1 MWAEVR
7 LNTLWIL
14 SDIFYTFLIRILQ
27 SAVEFWNNSSRK
39 QMASDNEYFGP
50 TMYRWG
56 YHQRS
61 KGIQA
66 RLKKNSFIQEFV
78 PNYTLDAI
86 LAPENRAPPRFT
98 RDPQNIVVRPP
109 TFSLSEKF
117 HACSPDNQF
126 RNYESF
132 SLEQVLQVLSVH
144 VKNNLIDQ
152 KKKSGFV
159 ISVRVVWSGELT
171 SLSRLNTEAGTT

>member
-1 MWAEVR
+1 MWAIVS
-7 LNTLWIL
+7 LNILWNL
-14 SDIFYTFLIRILQ
+14 FNIFYTFPCGILQ

-39 QMASDNEYFGP
+39 QMASANEYFGP

-86 LAPENRAPPRFT
+86 LAPRFT
-98 RDPQNIVVRPP
+98 RDPQNIVFRPP
-109 TFSLSEKF
+109 TFCNFFVTYF
-117 HACSPDNQF
+117 HQF
-126 RNYESF
+126 RIYESTIFFTKNILF
-132 SLEQVLQVLSVH
+132 SFKGAAKCLFCENQ
-144 VKNNLIDQ
+144 NMWTNLIMNNSCFLQKYLHLNILLLCDQ
-152 KKKSGFV
+152 
-159 ISVRVVWSGELT
+159 
-171 SLSRLNTEAGTT
+171 A

>member
-1 MWAEVR
+1 MIAFDFSDKLDEYRILQKWEQKSA
-7 LNTLWIL
+7 WIL
-14 SDIFYTFLIRILQ
+14 FDIFYTFPIRILQ

-39 QMASDNEYFGP
+39 QMASANEYFGP

-86 LAPENRAPPRFT
+86 LAPRFT
-98 RDPQNIVVRPP
+98 RDPQNIVARPP
-109 TFSLSEKF
+109 TFNNKFRIYEFVSRKLSCILLKE
-117 HACSPDNQF
+117 
-126 RNYESF
+126 
-132 SLEQVLQVLSVH
+132 LQSV
-144 VKNNLIDQ
+144 
-152 KKKSGFV
+152 FF
-159 ISVRVVWSGELT
+159 
-171 SLSRLNTEAGTT
+171 

>member
-1 MWAEVR
+1 MWAIVS
-7 LNTLWIL
+7 LNILWNL
-14 SDIFYTFLIRILQ
+14 FNIFYTFPCGILQ

-39 QMASDNEYFGP
+39 QMASANEYFGP

-86 LAPENRAPPRFT
+86 LAPRFT
-98 RDPQNIVVRPP
+98 RDPQNIVFRPP
-109 TFSLSEKF
+109 TFYNFFVTYFHQFRIYESTNFF
-117 HACSPDNQF
+117 HAWCNFRSKIHERSPKY
-126 RNYESF
+126 RHS
-132 SLEQVLQVLSVH
+132 STHL
-144 VKNNLIDQ
+144 
-152 KKKSGFV
+152 
-159 ISVRVVWSGELT
+159 
-171 SLSRLNTEAGTT
+171 